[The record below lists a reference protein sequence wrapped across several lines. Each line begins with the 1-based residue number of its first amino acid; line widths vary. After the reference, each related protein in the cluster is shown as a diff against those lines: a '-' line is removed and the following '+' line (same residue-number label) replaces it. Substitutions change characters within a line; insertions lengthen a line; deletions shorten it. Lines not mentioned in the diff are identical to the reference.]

1 MHSGTSCSKG
11 KRRMIKQYNCL
22 KPYKR
27 LDVFISENNGDYSRS
42 YFKTLISNGNVKVN
56 GIIITKAGSELESG
70 DVITID
76 IPDPVESDN
85 EAQDI
90 PLDIVYEDEH
100 LLVINKPQGMV
111 VHPGA
116 GHSDGTLVNALLA
129 HCDGKLSDING
140 VLRPGIV
147 HRIDKDTSG
156 LMLACKDNETHVR
169 LAEMIAEHEV
179 VRKYRAIACGV
190 IKSDRGT
197 IDAPIGRSSTDRR
210 KMTVKGD
217 GKYAVTHFEVVGR
230 YTEATDMLLTLETG
244 RTHQIRVHL
253 HYIGHPVA
261 GDPVYAPRKMS
272 MGLEGQALH
281 STSVD
286 FVHPITGEKMHFDCD
301 IPQYYKDLLSTL
313 TPLEI

>member
-1 MHSGTSCSKG
+1 
-11 KRRMIKQYNCL
+11 MIREYTCQAYC
-22 KPYKR
+22 KR
-27 LDVFISENNGDYSRS
+27 LDVFISNNNSDYSRS
-42 YFKTLISNGNVKVN
+42 YFKTLISSGNVSVN
-56 GIIITKAGSELESG
+56 GAVITKAGTELEAG
-70 DVITID
+70 DTVTVVF
-76 IPDPVESDN
+76 PETVESDN
-85 EAQDI
+85 APQDI

-116 GHSDGTLVNALLA
+116 GHSDGTLVNALLS

-156 LMLACKDNETHVR
+156 LMLACKDNETHVK
-169 LAEMIAEHEV
+169 LAQMIADHEV
-179 VRKYRAIACGV
+179 VRMYRAIACGV
-190 IKSDRGT
+190 VKSDRGT

-210 KMTVKGD
+210 KMIVRGD

-230 YTEATDMLLTLETG
+230 YCEATDLLLRLETG

-261 GDPVYAPRKMS
+261 GDPVYASRKMS
-272 MGLEGQALH
+272 FGLQGQALH

-286 FVHPITGEKMHFDCD
+286 LVHPITGENLHFECD
-301 IPQYYKDLLSTL
+301 IPGYYKELLSAL
-313 TPLEI
+313 TPLDN